1 MHQDAIRLK
10 FVFYLN
16 VVNFL
21 VILSSGFMIPL
32 WGDFV
37 THIGGDVRTAGK
49 AVAAFSMA
57 IGFFTFVA
65 GKIESKFRKEAWFMV
80 FTQAIRC
87 LAYAGYFFVAAPWHL
102 YLVQIVLGLAGA
114 FQAPALYSLYHHHM
128 PKQGTPFFWG
138 IWTGC
143 YNISI
148 GTGAFLSALIV
159 HHYGFKA
166 MFSVLLSVSLLG
178 FLTAIYTK
186 YSVEKAKL

>member
-1 MHQDAIRLK
+1 MPEDAVRLK
-10 FVFYLN
+10 FVCYLN

-37 THIGGDVRTAGK
+37 AHIGGDIRTAGK

-65 GKIESKFRKEAWFMV
+65 GKIESKFHKDAWFMV
-80 FTQAIRC
+80 VTQAMRC
-87 LAYAGYFFVAAPWHL
+87 LSYAGYFFVTAPWHL
-102 YLVQIVLGLAGA
+102 YLVQMGLGLAGA

-128 PKQGTPFFWG
+128 PKQGSPFFWG

-148 GTGAFLSALIV
+148 GTGAFVSALIV
-159 HHYGFKA
+159 HQYGFNA

-178 FLTAIYTK
+178 FFMAIYTK
-186 YSVEKAKL
+186 YSVDKINL